1 MWKEDFMLQEDTM
14 DLGKLLS
21 ILWQKKKIVISLIA
35 LCTVLAGVVASV
47 LPKEYTS
54 KVIIQID
61 YSDMGTGYAV
71 ATSIIDDIELVKSN
85 KVLLPVIEQVFDG
98 VSQENKP
105 DAESFTKKYLD
116 IKNLRESRLVI
127 ISAKGRTPQEAEYI
141 AEHVAT
147 NFLELKNNFS
157 EENKSLVVNA
167 FDKCI
172 EEAAE
177 EVNVAE
183 SAFQKYIEE
192 HENYISGDLEYQK
205 LSREAEAKKAAYEN
219 LVVQAGNAKIQQYGR
234 FVQIVDPANLPDENK
249 PSAPR
254 KKLIIAIGFLIGCMI
269 SLGYGLVL
277 CKKIA

>member
-1 MWKEDFMLQEDTM
+1 MLQEDTM

>member
-1 MWKEDFMLQEDTM
+1 MLQEDTI
-14 DLGKLLS
+14 DWGKLLS

-35 LCTVLAGVVASV
+35 VCTILAGVVAFV

-61 YSDMGTGYAV
+61 YSDMGTGYVV
-71 ATSIIDDIELVKSN
+71 ATSIMDDIELVKSN
-85 KVLLPVIEQVFDG
+85 EVLLPVIEQVFDG

-105 DAESFTKKYLD
+105 DAGSFAKKYLD
-116 IKNLRESRLVI
+116 IKNLRESRLII

-183 SAFQKYIEE
+183 IAFQKYTEE
-192 HENYISGDLEYQK
+192 HKNYISGDLEYQK
-205 LSREAEAKKAAYEN
+205 LSMEVEAKKAAYEN

-249 PSAPR
+249 PSGPR

-269 SLGYGLVL
+269 SLGYGLVMY
-277 CKKIA
+277 KRRA

>member
-1 MWKEDFMLQEDTM
+1 MLQEDTI
-14 DLGKLLS
+14 DWGKLLS

-35 LCTVLAGVVASV
+35 VCTILAGVVAFV

-61 YSDMGTGYAV
+61 YSDMGTGYVV

-85 KVLLPVIEQVFDG
+85 EVLLPVIEQVFDG

-105 DAESFTKKYLD
+105 DAGSFAKKYLD
-116 IKNLRESRLVI
+116 IKNLRESRLII

-141 AEHVAT
+141 AERVAT

-183 SAFQKYIEE
+183 IAFQKYTEE
-192 HENYISGDLEYQK
+192 HKNYISDDLEYQK
-205 LSREAEAKKAAYEN
+205 LSMEVEAKKAAYEN

-249 PSAPR
+249 PSGPR

-269 SLGYGLVL
+269 SLGYGLVMY
-277 CKKIA
+277 KRRA

>member
-1 MWKEDFMLQEDTM
+1 MLQEDTM

-61 YSDMGTGYAV
+61 YSDMGTGYVV
-71 ATSIIDDIELVKSN
+71 ANSIINDIELVKSN

-105 DAESFTKKYLD
+105 DAESFAKKYLD

-183 SAFQKYIEE
+183 SAFQKYTEE
-192 HENYISGDLEYQK
+192 HEIYISGDLEYQK

-277 CKKIA
+277 YKKRA